1 MGDVM
6 QIILVV
12 GLVIYCAVTTT
23 VLGLIILRSVK
34 TENAI
39 DYLLDSHSVLHNNI
53 QIIHG
58 NIGVIHAELTN
69 SKKLSDTQEE
79 PDLSKIRH

>member
-1 MGDVM
+1 M
-6 QIILVV
+6 QIILVI

-39 DYLLDSHSVLHNNI
+39 DYLLDSHSVLHKNI
-53 QIIHG
+53 KIIHG